1 MRRRLVSREFP
12 YTSTSNALSKVYIH
26 AWQGAESTV
35 FDKYS
40 LESYHERRLIALE
53 SPRRRFYSRI
63 FGSEPVVRR
72 EMVLSMNFSTIPQ
85 ILGVLGIY
93 DTSVIRSI
101 ELACWA
107 RTGIIA
113 NFICAP
119 LPP

>member
-1 MRRRLVSREFP
+1 
-12 YTSTSNALSKVYIH
+12 
-26 AWQGAESTV
+26 
-35 FDKYS
+35 
-40 LESYHERRLIALE
+40 
-53 SPRRRFYSRI
+53 
-63 FGSEPVVRR
+63 
-72 EMVLSMNFSTIPQ
+72 MVLSMNFSTIPQ